1 VQITIAPEYLGRF
14 SDALVQ
20 LGVCEDERVMLA
32 VSGGPDSLALLLL
45 AHQCAAGR
53 ITAATIDHQLRSES
67 ADEAAYVGT
76 ICQQLGIRHVV
87 LTPVRKIA
95 GNIQSSARAARYELL
110 ANAAD
115 AHGCASIATAHHADD
130 QLETLLMRLMRGSGI
145 DGLASIRTRN
155 GTIFRPL
162 LGFSKLELEEICATA
177 GITPVR
183 DPSNDNPD
191 FDRVAVRQWLAASN
205 HPFQSA
211 RITRTVRALG
221 DAAEALNW
229 VADDLSAKHI
239 KHERDVIQCDSAN
252 LPHDLKRRLLL
263 RCLSQLE
270 PDLHPRG
277 ESIDRL
283 LVALDSGKTSMIG
296 NILCKGGINWTF
308 SVAPARHMDR

>member
-14 SDALVQ
+14 RDALVQ
-20 LGVCEDERVMLA
+20 IGVSEDERVMLA

-53 ITAATIDHQLRSES
+53 IAAATIDHQLRTES
-67 ADEAAYVGT
+67 ADEAAYVST
-76 ICQQLGIRHVV
+76 ICQQLNVPHLV
-87 LTPVRKIA
+87 LTPARKIV

-115 AHGCASIATAHHADD
+115 AHRCASVATAHHADD

-155 GTIFRPL
+155 GSIVRPL

-191 FDRVAVRQWLAASN
+191 FDRVAVRQWLATSN
-205 HPFQSA
+205 HPFQIT
-211 RITRTVRALG
+211 RISRTVRALG

-229 VADDLSAKHI
+229 IAGDLAAKRI
-239 KHERDVIQCDSAN
+239 KNENHVIQCDSSH
-252 LPHDLKRRLLL
+252 LPDDLKRRLLL
-263 RCLSQLE
+263 RCLSEME
-270 PDLHPRG
+270 PDLRPRG

-283 LVALDSGKTSMIG
+283 LIELDAGKTSMIG

-308 SVAPARHMDR
+308 SVAPARHIDR